1 MASIKQRGNSYL
13 IRSSCGYDS
22 NGKKLMKN
30 MTWTPDPGMTTKQIE
45 KELNRQAVMFDE
57 KCKRGVVLDSKM
69 TFEKY
74 VNCVWIKRAEN
85 DLKPTTFRRYKL
97 FLRRIIPAIGHYKME
112 LIQPFHLYSF
122 YDDLREEKRMDTK
135 YTPNEK
141 AHELSMTLTRLELS
155 RQVGIGL
162 GTVDVIRAGK
172 NVNENTAVKF
182 ADFFNCS
189 VTDLFTPDEKKLSDL
204 TILHHHRLISTIM
217 QQAVYDEVIQNNP
230 CARTRSPRVERTEA
244 RFLDDDQAELLL
256 NTVYDKAGHPFDVII
271 PLILHTGMRRGE
283 ACGLEW
289 QDIDFDNNIIHIQ
302 RTTQYLPEK
311 GVFEEE
317 TKTFS
322 SKRVIK
328 VGGVVIDMLREFK
341 IWQDNEADKLGDKWE
356 DSRKVFTAWD
366 GRPINPCTVTAWFH
380 RFIIKNDLPYISIH
394 GLRHT
399 NASLLI
405 SSGVPITTTAKRL
418 GHTTSATTSKIYA
431 HAINSADAMAA
442 TAIESILPR
451 RRKNA

>member
-141 AHELSMTLTRLELS
+141 AHELSMTLTRPELS

-189 VTDLFTPDEKKLSDL
+189 VTDLFTPDEKKLSDM

-217 QQAVYDEVIQNNP
+217 QQAVYDEVIQNNL

-256 NTVYDKAGHPFDVII
+256 NTVYDKAEHPFDVII

-289 QDIDFDNNIIHIQ
+289 QDIDFDNNVIHIQ
-302 RTTQYLPEK
+302 RTT
-311 GVFEEE
+311 
-317 TKTFS
+317 
-322 SKRVIK
+322 
-328 VGGVVIDMLREFK
+328 
-341 IWQDNEADKLGDKWE
+341 
-356 DSRKVFTAWD
+356 
-366 GRPINPCTVTAWFH
+366 
-380 RFIIKNDLPYISIH
+380 
-394 GLRHT
+394 
-399 NASLLI
+399 
-405 SSGVPITTTAKRL
+405 
-418 GHTTSATTSKIYA
+418 
-431 HAINSADAMAA
+431 
-442 TAIESILPR
+442 
-451 RRKNA
+451 

>member
-1 MASIKQRGNSYL
+1 MTSITKRGDSYL

-22 NGKKLMKN
+22 NGKKILKN
-30 MTWTPDPGMTTKQIE
+30 MTWTPEQGMTAKQIE
-45 KELNRQAVMFDE
+45 RELNRQAVMFDE
-57 KCKRGVVLDSKM
+57 KCRRGIVLDSKM
-69 TFEKY
+69 TFGKY
-74 VNCVWIKRAEN
+74 VYGVWIKRAEN

-112 LIQPFHLYSF
+112 VIQPFHLYSF
-122 YDDLREEKRMDTK
+122 YDDLREEKRMDIK

-141 AHELSMTLTRLELS
+141 AHELSKTRTRPELS
-155 RQVGIGL
+155 RQVGISL
-162 GTVDVIRAGK
+162 ATVDVIRSGK
-172 NVNENTAVKF
+172 NVNETTAVKF
-182 ADFFNCS
+182 SDYFNYR
-189 VTDLFTPDEKKLSDL
+189 VDDLFVPVEKKLSDL

-217 QQAVYDEVIQNNP
+217 QQAVYDEVIQSNP

-244 RFLDDDQAELLL
+244 KFLDDEQAELLL
-256 NTVYDKAGHPFDVII
+256 NTIYDKAEHPFDVII

-289 QDIDFDNNIIHIQ
+289 QDIDFENHVIHIQ

-328 VGGVVIDMLREFK
+328 VGRVVIDMLRDFK
-341 IWQDNEADKLGDKWE
+341 VWQDNEKSKLGDKWV
-356 DSRKVFTAWD
+356 DSGKVFTAWN
-366 GRPINPCTVTAWFH
+366 GKPINPCTVTSWFH
-380 RFIIKNDLPYISIH
+380 KFIIKNDLPYISIH

-399 NASLLI
+399 NASLMI

-442 TAIESILPR
+442 TAIESILPK
-451 RRKNA
+451 RRKSV